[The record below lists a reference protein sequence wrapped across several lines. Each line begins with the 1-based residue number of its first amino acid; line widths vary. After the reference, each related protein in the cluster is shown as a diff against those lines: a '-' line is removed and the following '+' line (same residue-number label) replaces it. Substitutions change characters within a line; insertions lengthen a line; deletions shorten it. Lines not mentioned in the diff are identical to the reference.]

1 MSDRDEALRLAREA
15 GFLSNAYLRNNQPYI
30 HDADGIDITDELE
43 RFYQL
48 CHYQFAGRGSEPAKV
63 RYDSAMEGCEPA
75 TPLENLRFFL
85 SIALKNPQDWID
97 VEPFL
102 DALPTIHAP
111 PSESA
116 PIEGATP
123 ILPDLE
129 SEDYYFLPSAE
140 PFFDADQ
147 MLNCAKDFAL
157 ISALAAERKNLRD
170 FVATLHTRA
179 PTDADDDLMYAEF
192 IDEYIA
198 ALGNTDGGSNE

>member
-15 GFLSNAYLRNNQPYI
+15 SNSGDGSELSG
-30 HDADGIDITDELE
+30 DAIE

-111 PSESA
+111 PSEPA
-116 PIEGATP
+116 PTEGATP
-123 ILPDLE
+123 TLPDLE
-129 SEDYYFLPSAE
+129 AEAYYFPPSAE

-147 MLNCAKDFAL
+147 MLNCAKDFAHIL
-157 ISALAAERKNLRD
+157 VSRNNELRERVKELEKDAEAYRQINTPDDKR
-170 FVATLHTRA
+170 LHRRH
-179 PTDADDDLMYAEF
+179 
-192 IDEYIA
+192 
-198 ALGNTDGGSNE
+198 